1 MNSTTE
7 IFQGQAC
14 WRWQL
19 PQGDSVLV
27 SAQGAQVLSWQSAGR
42 ERLYLSPQSVF
53 DGHTPIRGGVP
64 ICFPQFNQRG
74 ALPKHG
80 FARNMA
86 WQLAAPPE
94 QSTVGQAT
102 FEFLSKAQT
111 MAMWPFDFCAQL
123 QVNLTPGSLQLS
135 LTVHNT
141 GVQALQFTGAM
152 HTYLAVQDIAQ
163 TRLLG
168 LQGQDEWDSLTD
180 QHQKSNGVLQFDGE
194 FDRVYQT
201 PPVQDGPTWLLQDQ
215 DQNLEITQSASW
227 GQSVVWNPGA
237 NKCAALSDMPPAGYQ
252 HMLCV
257 EAAQVEPPIT
267 IAPASQWQGWQKIS
281 VLP

>member
-80 FARNMA
+80 FARN
-86 WQLAAPPE
+86 
-94 QSTVGQAT
+94 
-102 FEFLSKAQT
+102 
-111 MAMWPFDFCAQL
+111 
-123 QVNLTPGSLQLS
+123 
-135 LTVHNT
+135 
-141 GVQALQFTGAM
+141 
-152 HTYLAVQDIAQ
+152 
-163 TRLLG
+163 
-168 LQGQDEWDSLTD
+168 
-180 QHQKSNGVLQFDGE
+180 
-194 FDRVYQT
+194 
-201 PPVQDGPTWLLQDQ
+201 
-215 DQNLEITQSASW
+215 
-227 GQSVVWNPGA
+227 
-237 NKCAALSDMPPAGYQ
+237 
-252 HMLCV
+252 
-257 EAAQVEPPIT
+257 
-267 IAPASQWQGWQKIS
+267 
-281 VLP
+281 